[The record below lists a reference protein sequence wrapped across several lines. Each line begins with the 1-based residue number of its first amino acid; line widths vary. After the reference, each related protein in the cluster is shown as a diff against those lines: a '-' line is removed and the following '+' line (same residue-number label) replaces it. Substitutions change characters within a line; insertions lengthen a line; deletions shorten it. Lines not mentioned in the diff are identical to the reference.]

1 MKTVKEIDFSGK
13 KVLIRVDFN
22 VPVRDGKVADD
33 TRIAAHMP
41 TIKYVLDHGAAG
53 VILISHLGRP
63 KGEVKPEFSLKVVC
77 GELEKNLGKNV
88 KFLNDCVGDEV
99 KASASSLKGGEVM
112 LLENLRFHREEK
124 KNNEGF
130 AKELASLANVFVQDA
145 FAVSHRAHAS
155 TVGLPKQL
163 PSAAGFLIEKEVK
176 FLSDLLTNPARPF
189 VAVLGGAK
197 ISTKIDALT
206 NLLPKVD
213 SLLVGGAMSYTFLK
227 ARGEGIGS
235 SLFEEEF
242 VEKVK
247 EIPGETGKLQL
258 PADHLISKSVE
269 KAVDSTISSE
279 IPDGFYGVD
288 IGSETIAHYGEV
300 LKGAKT
306 IFWNGPMGIFEVESF
321 SNGTKEMA
329 KIIAG
334 ATRAGAVSV
343 AGGGDSV
350 SAIKEAGVA
359 PDFSHISTGGGA
371 SLEFIEGRVLP
382 GIEVLK

>member
-1 MKTVKEIDFSGK
+1 MKTVKDINFSGK

-41 TIKYVLDHGAAG
+41 TIKYVLDNGAAG

-99 KASASSLKGGEVM
+99 KASASSLKGEEVM

-124 KNNEGF
+124 KNDEGF
-130 AKELASLANVFVQDA
+130 AKELASLADVFVQDA

-163 PSAAGFLIEKEVK
+163 PSVAGFLIVKEVK
-176 FLSDLLTNPARPF
+176 FLSDLLANPVRPF

-206 NLLPKVD
+206 NLLPKVN

-242 VEKVK
+242 VKKVK

-258 PADHLISKSVE
+258 PTDHLISKSVE
-269 KAVDSTISSE
+269 KAVDSTISTE

-288 IGSETIAHYGEV
+288 IGSETIAHYGEI

-321 SNGTKEMA
+321 SNGTNQMA

-334 ATRAGAVSV
+334 ATKAGAVSV

-350 SAIKEAGVA
+350 SAIKKAGVA

-371 SLEFIEGRVLP
+371 SLEFIEGRILP